1 MLHIILIE
9 PRIPQNTGNIG
20 RLCVAANATLHL
32 IHPLGFCLSEKSLK
46 RAGLDYW
53 QYLHK
58 CEWDSVEH
66 FWRSYPLDSKHFF
79 LTTKAHK
86 PYYHAR
92 FDAGLDYWQY
102 LHKCEWDSV
111 EHFWRSYPLDSK
123 HFFLTTKAHKPY
135 YHARFDKECFL
146 YFGREDGGISEK
158 ILQQHASQCLTIPMA
173 AQARSLNLATS
184 VGIVAYEA
192 IRQLQ
197 ATSPISAPIAP

>member
-20 RLCVAANATLHL
+20 RLCVATNATLHL

-92 FDAGLDYWQY
+92 FD
-102 LHKCEWDSV
+102 
-111 EHFWRSYPLDSK
+111 
-123 HFFLTTKAHKPY
+123 
-135 YHARFDKECFL
+135 KECFL
-146 YFGREDGGISEK
+146 YFGREDAGISER
-158 ILQQHASQCLTIPMA
+158 ILNANNKQCLTIPMA